1 MLRASAKGVFLPAT
15 EERVVLTVS
24 RSIRPT
30 SAARRPQ
37 ARGTAPSITTKPAE
51 ETEPAMVWRGGHSRH
66 FKQLHRQASFQR
78 GTIRAILGQLVF
90 VVLYFRA
97 PPSITCT
104 EECLLKTRGKANE
117 LFLNLIDSIHYFLAL
132 NSYRKSSVFL
142 DVLLYILPLLK
153 HSHVI

>member
-15 EERVVLTVS
+15 EECVVLTVS
-24 RSIRPT
+24 RTIRPI
-30 SAARRPQ
+30 SAACCPQ
-37 ARGTAPSITTKPAE
+37 ARRTEPSITTKPAE

-66 FKQLHRQASFQR
+66 FKQLQRQASFQR
-78 GTIRAILGQLVF
+78 GMIWAILGQLVF

-117 LFLNLIDSIHYFLAL
+117 LLLNLIDSINYF
-132 NSYRKSSVFL
+132 
-142 DVLLYILPLLK
+142 
-153 HSHVI
+153 